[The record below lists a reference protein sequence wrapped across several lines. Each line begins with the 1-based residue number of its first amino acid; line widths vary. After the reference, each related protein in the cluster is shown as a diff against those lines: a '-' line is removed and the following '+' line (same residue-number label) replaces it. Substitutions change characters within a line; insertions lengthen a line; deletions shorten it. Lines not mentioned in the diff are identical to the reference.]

1 MSEVID
7 PTSQTDDEVHV
18 RHLDSGMVVL
28 ISPMPWLRTAAV
40 SIAVRGG
47 AVYETDANDDI
58 GSKAGL
64 AGLVSEMISRGAG
77 PHSSR
82 DLVAVQDDLGID
94 QGGGASTITS
104 SIGSSMP
111 AESLAAAIEL
121 NAHILRRPHLP
132 IDQLEDAKEMAMQEL
147 RAYRD
152 EPTHRVMKRLREMT
166 YGDRLGRSVQGT
178 DDGIAA
184 TTADDVRDFYT
195 RHYHAGQAIV
205 GVAGNVNVDE
215 TFDLMATQFGDWKQ
229 LDVSEL
235 PPPAGRHGY
244 QHIEMP
250 SSQTHIGFSFDCVPY
265 GHEDYFAM
273 RAGIGIL
280 SDGMSSRLFDRVRE
294 QRGLCYT
301 ISASVNNLPNAAAV
315 FGYAGTTPAR
325 AQETLD
331 VTRHEILSLTDGLT
345 QSELDRWKVRIE
357 SGLIM
362 EQESSSSRADSLIAD
377 WHQLGRVQTTEELQ
391 QIIHDLT
398 LEQVRDYWTQNP
410 LSITRVV
417 TLGQEPL
424 KFDVG

>member
-1 MSEVID
+1 MSGVAD
-7 PTSQTDDEVHV
+7 PSSQTDDEIHV
-18 RHLDSGMVVL
+18 RHLDCGMVVL

-47 AVYETDANDDI
+47 AIYETGGSGDAE
-58 GSKAGL
+58 SKAGL

-111 AESLAAAIEL
+111 AESLVAAIEL

-166 YGDRLGRSVQGT
+166 YGDPLGRSVQGT
-178 DDGIAA
+178 DEGIAA
-184 TTADDVRDFYT
+184 IIADDVRDFYT
-195 RHYHAGQAIV
+195 EHYHAGRSIV
-205 GVAGNVNVDE
+205 GVAGNVDPDDV
-215 TFDLMATQFGDWKQ
+215 FDALATQFGDWKQ
-229 LDVSEL
+229 LDVPEL
-235 PPPAGRHGY
+235 PSPSGRVGY
-244 QHIEMP
+244 EHIEMP

-301 ISASVNNLPNAAAV
+301 ISASVNNLPHAAAV

-331 VTRHEILSLTDGLT
+331 VTRHEILSLPEGLT
-345 QSELDRWKVRIE
+345 QAELDRWKVRIE

-362 EQESSSSRADSLIAD
+362 EQESSSSRAESLIAD
-377 WHQLGRVQTTEELQ
+377 WHQLGRVQTTGELQ
-391 QIIHDLT
+391 QIIQNLT
-398 LEQVRDYWTQNP
+398 LERVRDYWTQNP
-410 LSITRVV
+410 LAVTRVV

-424 KFDVG
+424 DFDSE